1 MEIERFTGELPS
13 IAVLV
18 NAESE
23 VGPLAAA
30 LAAGLVDRN
39 IRAVSCPNGQVVGSD
54 NDVRVFSV
62 EHIKGLEFEAAFF
75 VGVDKLAQSRP
86 TSFDK
91 HLYVHLYVG
100 ATRAAMYLGVT
111 CAGLELPNLLGTLK
125 GKFAADWR
133 QIPARCG
140 QRHASGCPL
149 QDLFGE
155 QCAHELVPLGH
166 TGARLSGR

>member
-30 LAAGLVDRN
+30 LDAVLVDRN
-39 IRAVSCPNGQVVGSD
+39 IRVVSCPHRRVVGQGH
-54 NDVRVFSV
+54 DVRGISGVPN
-62 EHIKGLEFEAAFF
+62 KGLEFEAAFL

-91 HLYVHLYVG
+91 HLYVG

-133 QIPARCG
+133 
-140 QRHASGCPL
+140 
-149 QDLFGE
+149 
-155 QCAHELVPLGH
+155 
-166 TGARLSGR
+166 

>member
-30 LAAGLVDRN
+30 LDAVLVDRN
-39 IRAVSCPNGQVVGSD
+39 IRAVSCPNGQVVGQD

-62 EHIKGLEFEAAFF
+62 EHIKGLEFEAAFL

-91 HLYVHLYVG
+91 HLYVG

-133 QIPARCG
+133 
-140 QRHASGCPL
+140 
-149 QDLFGE
+149 
-155 QCAHELVPLGH
+155 
-166 TGARLSGR
+166 